1 MASAAVE
8 TPLYVWPPLFD
19 EFTYQTK
26 QDYQKKYRAEF
37 TPGNKPFEY
46 PNFVLL
52 RILLVLNTKISD
64 DTFRHYLMYV
74 AREMNKPDI
83 FVGDGSDTRIF
94 PIHDDDPEHKTIIIP
109 RLKHFCSVLRY
120 EIKQLIIQ
128 SSINMDKQSNL
139 KQNIQ
144 SFFSL
149 IANKYRY
156 IYDDEHDDHDELFK
170 ESLEQLRN
178 IVENPKVPVIVAP
191 FSIKKV
197 EIVPVRVGIKYNA
210 HQLSPCRYGIDC
222 RLIHDGYHTQHF
234 SHVVPAEVITQRPE
248 EVDGGGRKRRTK
260 TNKRNRHS
268 VSFKSKRT
276 RTRTRTRTRS
286 NRYRRN

>member
-1 MASAAVE
+1 MAAA
-8 TPLYVWPPLFD
+8 TPVVWPILFD
-19 EFTYQTK
+19 YFNKNTK
-26 QDYQKKYRAEF
+26 TDYQKKYRAEF
-37 TPGNKPFEY
+37 TDHGNPFEY
-46 PNFVLL
+46 PNIVLL
-52 RILLVLNTKISD
+52 RLLVVLNTTIKDRI
-64 DTFRHYLMYV
+64 FERYVRHV
-74 AREMNKPDI
+74 ALEMIKPES

-109 RLKHFCSVLRY
+109 RLTHFCSVLRY

-128 SSINMDKQSNL
+128 SSINVAKKSNL

-170 ESLEQLRN
+170 QSLEQLRN
-178 IVENPKVPVIVAP
+178 ILENPKVPVTVAP

-197 EIVPVRVGIKYNA
+197 EIVPVRVGNKHNA
-210 HQLSPCRYGIDC
+210 DQLPPCWYGIYC
-222 RLIHDGYHTQHF
+222 SLIDDGYHTQHF

-268 VSFKSKRT
+268 VSFKSKH
-276 RTRTRTRTRS
+276 TRTRTRTRS